1 MEAYGDD
8 SAIDG
13 IDEEQAARGVRLNLW
28 AKLFAYTQPYRRTLW
43 LLLGN
48 AFVAGAGDVAFPLIT
63 RAIIDEAN
71 LHGVTPALWRYG
83 ILYLLCLSVFAVSI
97 GLFVWAGGTIRA
109 RISHDIR
116 RDGFANLQRLSFS
129 FYDYRPVGWLMA
141 RMTSDSERLSNILAW
156 GILDAVWGVTLMVG
170 IAVIM
175 LAMNAKL
182 AFIVLA
188 VIPVLA
194 WISATFQK
202 RILRSARHVRRNNSR
217 ITGAYNE
224 SIMGVVTTKSFVRET
239 HDAQDFNGLTT
250 SMYSASVQNQIH
262 AAVYV
267 PIVLTLASLSM
278 GLMLTAGGIDL
289 SVGAITA
296 GTLIAFLTYTRLFF
310 EPIEQL
316 GRWFAELQMA
326 QASAERILSLIEA
339 EPAIKDDAE
348 VRGVIAVQARAPE
361 RQQTAIDGGAARIQ
375 RIELQNV
382 SFAYD
387 PEQPVLQHIN
397 LTVHAG
403 ETIAVVGPTG
413 GGKSTLVN
421 VICRFYE
428 PTSGQVLIDG
438 LDYRRRSLHWLQSN
452 LGIVLQS
459 SHLFS
464 GTIRENVRYGRL
476 DATDD
481 EVRAA
486 CRTAGADSFID
497 ELEGG
502 YDYAVGES
510 GNRLSAGQKQLLS
523 FARAVL
529 ADPQILVMDEATSSV
544 DTETEQRIQVGL
556 TNLLAG
562 RIAFVIAHRLSTIK
576 NATRILVIDAGR
588 IVEQGSHDE
597 LMMVR
602 GHYHELYRQQ
612 SLQESTADWP
622 QTGTSA
628 QPA

>member
-1 MEAYGDD
+1 MDAYEDD

-13 IDEEQAARGVRLNLW
+13 IDEEQAARRVRLHLW
-28 AKLFAYTQPYRRTLW
+28 AKLFAYTKPYRGTLV
-43 LLLGN
+43 LLLAN
-48 AFVAGAGDVAFPLIT
+48 AFIAGAGDVAFPLIT

-71 LHGVTPALWRYG
+71 QHGLTVGLWRYG
-83 ILYLLCLSVFAVSI
+83 VLYLVCLSAFALSI
-97 GLFVWAGGTIRA
+97 GFFIWAGGKIRTHV
-109 RISHDIR
+109 SHDIR

-156 GILDAVWGVTLMVG
+156 GILDFVWGITLMFG
-170 IAVIM
+170 IAVMMLIM
-175 LAMNAKL
+175 NFKL

-188 VIPVLA
+188 IIPILA

-217 ITGAYNE
+217 ITASYNE
-224 SIMGVVTTKSFVRET
+224 SIMGVITTKSFVRENRN
-239 HDAQDFNGLTT
+239 AEDFNELTT
-250 SMYSASVQNQIH
+250 SMYSASVMNQIH

-296 GTLIAFLTYTRLFF
+296 GTLIAFLTYARLFF
-310 EPIEQL
+310 EPVEQL

-348 VRGVIAVQARAPE
+348 VRGVMAVQANAPA
-361 RQQTAIDGGAARIQ
+361 RQQVAVDGGAAKIQ
-375 RIELQNV
+375 SIELHNV
-382 SFAYD
+382 CFSYD
-387 PEQPVLQHIN
+387 PAQPVLDGIN
-397 LTVHAG
+397 LTVHTG
-403 ETIAVVGPTG
+403 ETIAIVGPTG

-459 SHLFS
+459 SHVFS
-464 GTIRENVRYGRL
+464 GSIKENVRYGRL
-476 DATDD
+476 DATDE
-481 EVRAA
+481 EVRDA
-486 CRTAGADSFID
+486 CRIAGANEFI
-497 ELEGG
+497 EEMENG
-502 YDYAVGES
+502 YDYNVGES

-529 ADPQILVMDEATSSV
+529 ANPQILVMDEATSSV

-562 RIAFVIAHRLSTIK
+562 RIAFVIAHRLSTIR
-576 NATRILVIDAGR
+576 NASRILVIDAGR
-588 IVEQGSHDE
+588 ITEQGTHDE
-597 LMMVR
+597 LMALH
-602 GHYHELYRQQ
+602 GHYYDLYRQQ
-612 SLQESTADWP
+612 SLQQSTADWP
-622 QTGTSA
+622 TA
-628 QPA
+628 IPQPA